1 MLADDIAWA
10 LPQLRAEAEARMTSR
25 ANIWRTTGRTIQ
37 NEETG
42 EEVPEWEIVHADI
55 PFRLGGSD
63 RGSSGTRTITVG
75 GVELQV
81 AVRIAHFPAATDDIA
96 DGDHIEV
103 VDGENTGRAY
113 RIVEADWADQQTARR
128 VPVVSIDRPEEW

>member
-1 MLADDIAWA
+1 MFAEYVDG
-10 LPQLRAEAEARMTSR
+10 LREYAEARMHESSR
-25 ANIWRTTGRTIQ
+25 VNIWRTTGRNVQ

-42 EEVPEWEIVHADI
+42 EEVPEWEIVHADL

-81 AVRIAHFPAATDDIA
+81 AVRIGHLPAATDDIS

-103 VDGENTGRAY
+103 IVGENTGRAY

-128 VPVVSIDRPEEW
+128 VPVVSVDRPEEW